1 MRRKSPVGRN
11 EPIRY
16 AISRECLLALG
27 SHWLVPGLLGFPLHR
42 GGEVTP
48 FRSSGGRVA
57 GVSISSNIIAAL
69 AVASGGYKAVRIA
82 NVVLQHQVIF
92 QNIVH
97 TCRELMQRRRQPV
110 CGSTSIVGV
119 VWILEICSPETAI
132 VNKTGL
138 FLPAAVDLAVTLCFA
153 RSAAPAPSMQE
164 VAPSPLSRWI
174 QLVLS
179 VDSRISRQLSG
190 RTFVFLARRCAL

>member
-1 MRRKSPVGRN
+1 M
-11 EPIRY
+11 
-16 AISRECLLALG
+16 LAGFGL
-27 SHWLVPGLLGFPLHR
+27 SLASPGLTGFSATQ

-82 NVVLQHQVIF
+82 NVVLQHQVIS

-97 TCRELMQRRRQPV
+97 TCRELVQRRRQPV
-110 CGSTSIVGV
+110 SGSTSIVGV

-153 RSAAPAPSMQE
+153 RSAAPAPS
-164 VAPSPLSRWI
+164 
-174 QLVLS
+174 
-179 VDSRISRQLSG
+179 ISRQLSG
-190 RTFVFLARRCAL
+190 RIFVFLARRCAL